1 MNSILYFVLGI
12 SITLNL
18 LVIAI
23 FIIYFEKK
31 KEKKED
37 QWESFWG
44 SLWEVFSDLK
54 DFCMYL

>member
-1 MNSILYFVLGI
+1 MNSILYFILGI

-44 SLWEVFSDLK
+44 SL
-54 DFCMYL
+54 